1 MNCPNCFSPLRPNQ
15 KFCDVCG
22 TKIEAPHMEVDKTV
36 AADKVPTPREP
47 QPAPW
52 EQQTVQP
59 EPQPAPW
66 EQQTA
71 QPEPQPAPWE
81 QQTAQPEPQPAPWEQ
96 QTAQPGMQEPAWQP
110 PQQDAWQPPQPAQ
123 DPWQQPKPDAAP
135 DNYSQQYQQYRQPSG
150 MPGTRQGDGSLPP
163 QKNSNLPI
171 IIVAIVLAVLIVGG
185 GVVAAILIFGNK
197 GNDHKNDSSVA
208 ASVVQSS
215 EEESSNKWDLSLPD
229 SSTSGQESSHIIQ
242 FSRTESSRIE
252 SSRIESSRTEPGS
265 SSSGT
270 VSGDSHTIVD
280 KNGLV
285 IAEDDLIQSDD
296 IAAQQQLDN
305 YIKASGTETTITS
318 NSMTGEIFAKGNA
331 IVYEFTYTVAL
342 TDEQE
347 ELLAERVAEMED
359 YSAGLVTQIR
369 EESGVDNAIIVY
381 AYVSVDGRL
390 LASLA
395 VDAE

>member
-1 MNCPNCFSPLRPNQ
+1 DSIIHKGEIDMNCPNCFSPLRPNQ

-22 TKIEAPHMEVDKTV
+22 TKIEAPQMEVDKTV

-52 EQQTVQP
+52 EQQTV
-59 EPQPAPW
+59 
-66 EQQTA
+66 

>member
-52 EQQTVQP
+52 EQQT
-59 EPQPAPW
+59 
-66 EQQTA
+66 A

-81 QQTAQPEPQPAPWEQ
+81 QQTAQPEPQPAPW
-96 QTAQPGMQEPAWQP
+96 
-110 PQQDAWQPPQPAQ
+110 D
-123 DPWQQPKPDAAP
+123 
-135 DNYSQQYQQYRQPSG
+135 SQQYQQYRQPSG

>member
-22 TKIEAPHMEVDKTV
+22 TKIEAPQMEVDKTV
-36 AADKVPTPREP
+36 AADKVPTPR
-47 QPAPW
+47 
-52 EQQTVQP
+52 

-390 LASLA
+390 LYNNDGELLI
-395 VDAE
+395 VQQHRI

>member
-22 TKIEAPHMEVDKTV
+22 TKIEAPQMEVDKTV
-36 AADKVPTPREP
+36 AADKVPTPR
-47 QPAPW
+47 
-52 EQQTVQP
+52 
-59 EPQPAPW
+59 
-66 EQQTA
+66 
-71 QPEPQPAPWE
+71 EPQPAPWE

-252 SSRIESSRTEPGS
+252 SSRTEPGS